1 MATPEETAI
10 AEWMLQE
17 FTVQGRLS
25 QTRAVREI
33 RQHFGEHH
41 LYKNKNRN
49 WALNRPILDEFQRL
63 TPEDTVWS
71 RCRQLWRQRRPTD
84 PPDTRMV
91 R

>member
-1 MATPEETAI
+1 MATHEETAI
-10 AEWMLQE
+10 AEWMLEE
-17 FTVQGRLS
+17 FNLQGRLY
-25 QTRAVREI
+25 QKRAVREI
-33 RQHFGEHH
+33 RQRFGEQH

-49 WALNRPILDEFQRL
+49 WALNKSILDEFQRL

-71 RCRQLWRQRRPTD
+71 RSRQLWRRRRPTD